1 MPIPEAPTGES
12 PRDSRLAA
20 DFPGPKVPAKA
31 AIVLCGVALASYACL
46 LGSPAFVQWV
56 AGREMLAEVLGAL
69 AFLAGAI
76 FYFLA
81 WRREK
86 GHGAGWSLGLLGCAL
101 LLFLAFGEEAS
112 WGQHWLGFAT
122 PEQLRE
128 INAQQETNLHNL
140 WLIDSYR
147 ANGGKKS
154 GLAALLLNSNRL
166 FDLMVIGFFLVLPL
180 AARGPRWL
188 RRPLECLRVPAPPLV
203 LGVPLVVNW
212 ALTALAELTVVG
224 TSSLRHLAVSE
235 LREFNYAML
244 FLAAAFLVWRGS
256 ADRKSVV

>member
-1 MPIPEAPTGES
+1 MPIPEAPPQES
-12 PRDSRLAA
+12 RPAE
-20 DFPGPKVPAKA
+20 AKA
-31 AIVLCGVALASYACL
+31 AIVLCTVALASYACL

-56 AGREMLAEVLGAL
+56 AGREMLVEVLGAL
-69 AFLAGAI
+69 AFLTGAL

-81 WRREK
+81 WRWAKDRGE
-86 GHGAGWSLGLLGCAL
+86 GWSLGLLGCAL

-122 PEQLRE
+122 PEPLRE

-147 ANGGKKS
+147 ADGGKKA
-154 GLAALLLNSNRL
+154 GLAAVLLNSNRL
-166 FDLMVIGFFLVLPL
+166 FDLLVIGFFLILPL

-188 RRPLECLRVPAPPLV
+188 RRPLDRVGVPAAPLA
-203 LGVPLVVNW
+203 LCLPLLLNW
-212 ALTALAELTVVG
+212 GLTALAELTVVG
-224 TSSLRHLAVSE
+224 HSSLGHLAVSE

-244 FLAAAFLVWRGS
+244 FLAAAFLVWRGNAS
-256 ADRKSVV
+256 SLHRTVAI